1 MSSLSIHYFCL
12 IEKMKNIFLFTTI
25 LNIILSRGKI
35 LTTFTQNKHS
45 TINWVTLEDFVF
57 YRSN

>member
-25 LNIILSRGKI
+25 FNIILFRGKI

-57 YRSN
+57 YRPN